1 MSYLCRIPRSTVPVL
16 SAFIFLAAFVLSS
29 CTHPYRSDPSVV
41 EVPAFIAPA
50 SQPPSSS
57 INLDQTEAIADSANS
72 PDCVNNLKYIDDLT
86 IPDGT
91 FVEQD
96 AIIEKQWEVE
106 NSGTCNWSSSYT
118 LQHIGGQPLG
128 AKTQQALFPAKK
140 GARAVITVTFFAPAE
155 IGTYH
160 TAWQAFDPEGT
171 AFGDPIYM
179 DIVVTSTNP

>member
-1 MSYLCRIPRSTVPVL
+1 MSCSSRIPRSKIHLLSVFVSLTACVL
-16 SAFIFLAAFVLSS
+16 LS
-29 CTHPYRSDPSVV
+29 CAPLYRSDPSVV

-50 SQPPSSS
+50 SQPTSSTS
-57 INLDQTEAIADSANS
+57 ELGQIDAPPDSSNF
-72 PDCVNNLKYIDDLT
+72 PNCVNNLKYIDDLT

-106 NSGTCNWSSSYT
+106 NSGTCNWTSSYT

-128 AKTQQALFPAKK
+128 ARTQQALFPAKK
-140 GARAVITVTFFAPAE
+140 GARAVISITFFAPAE

-160 TAWQAFDPEGT
+160 TAWQAFDPQGT

-179 DIVVTSTNP
+179 DIVVTSSNP